1 MNNILSFS
9 TLIKLL
15 ICVDKTSDVQLWS
28 RCLTNYITFSQNYG
42 KKSFQRFK
50 VLNQRLNIFIILKLN
65 FKTLT
70 H

>member
-50 VLNQRLNIFIILKLN
+50 VLKL
-65 FKTLT
+65 
-70 H
+70 